1 MIRTALSIN
10 LNKIALLRN
19 QRDVGYPSVV
29 AMARVAIDAGAAGIT
44 VHPRP
49 DERHIRPSDIT
60 DLAALI
66 RGEYSGSVEFNIE
79 GYPTEEFLSLVRNTV
94 PDQVTLVPD
103 EPGQATSDHGWPFPQ
118 SAALLTP
125 IVSKLHQQGMR
136 VALFID
142 DEPEAARAAARVGAQ
157 RVELYT
163 GPYHQ
168 ACERGQEKASL
179 ARFAAT
185 AEAAHE
191 AGLGINAGHDL
202 NLDNLAD
209 FLAAVPYVEEVS
221 IGHGITA
228 DALEMGMEAAVK
240 AYLRQI
246 EIGNGRAEAT
256 GGDS

>member
-19 QRDVGYPSVV
+19 QRDVGYPSVI
-29 AMARVAIDAGAAGIT
+29 AFARIAIDAGAAGIT

-49 DERHIRPSDIT
+49 DERHIRTSDVT
-60 DLAALI
+60 DIAALI
-66 RGEYSGSVEFNIE
+66 RGEYAGKVEFNIE
-79 GYPTEEFLSLVRNTV
+79 GNPTEDFLVLVRDV
-94 PDQVTLVPD
+94 LPDQVTLVPD
-103 EPGQATSDHGWPFPQ
+103 DPGQSTSDHGWPFPQ
-118 SAALLTP
+118 SAGLLAP
-125 IVSKLHQQGMR
+125 IVSELHQQGMR

-142 DEPEAARAAARVGAQ
+142 DEPEAARAAARTGAQ

-168 ACERGQEKASL
+168 ACERGQAKTSL

-185 AEAAHE
+185 AKAARK
-191 AGLGINAGHDL
+191 AGMGVNAGHDL

-209 FLAAVPYVEEVS
+209 FLAAVPHVEEVS

-228 DALEMGMEAAVK
+228 DALEMGMQAAVA
-240 AYLRQI
+240 AYLHQI
-246 EIGNGRAEAT
+246 EIGNGRKA
-256 GGDS
+256 GP